1 MHVRGQIREVF
12 RAELST
18 LASLGNRIFFDSDE
32 VPQEEELPC
41 AVVEVGDEE
50 ITHETLGGSSG
61 ATLQRDTQVTVVIFY
76 QARTEG
82 LIAAED
88 ILATLETRMA
98 LSSAL
103 LAIVRS
109 SFPQQ
114 IAVVRNTDGSQP
126 AVGLRIQ
133 WLVTYSTNERD
144 PTVSIP

>member
-12 RAELST
+12 RTELST
-18 LASLGNRIFFDSDE
+18 LASLGNRIFLDSDE
-32 VPQEEELPC
+32 VPQDEELPC
-41 AVVEVGDEE
+41 AVVEVGDES
-50 ITHETLGGSSG
+50 ITHETLGASSG
-61 ATLQRDTQVTVVIFY
+61 ATLQRDTTVTVDIFY

-82 LIAAED
+82 LIAAEE

-98 LSSAL
+98 LSVAL

-114 IAVVRNTDGSQP
+114 LAIVRDKDGAQ
-126 AVGLRIQ
+126 ATVRLRMQ

-144 PTVSIP
+144 PTVAIP